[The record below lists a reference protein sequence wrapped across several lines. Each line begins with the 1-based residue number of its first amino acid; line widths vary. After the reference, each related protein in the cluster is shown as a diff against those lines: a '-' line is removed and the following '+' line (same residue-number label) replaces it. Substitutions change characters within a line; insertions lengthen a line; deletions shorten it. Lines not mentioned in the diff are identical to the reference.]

1 MANKII
7 VKNSLILI
15 IRLALTLF
23 ISLLSSKILLS
34 AYGVEIFGIFNV
46 TLGIVLLMGFL
57 HGALTSAFQRYFSY
71 YNLFECY
78 SILIISVKVIF
89 KISLFLLVLNLTLG
103 LWFVSSKLN
112 VPEYLKADIIHSY
125 IYVTISFIF
134 TLMVIP
140 FQSLL
145 ISQNNAVLYSYCT
158 LLDGFLKII
167 SAVIVFKFEL
177 NIVTYSKF
185 YLLSTIMSFLVSFF
199 ITYPLIKK
207 IKDDRKNNHD
217 ENIKHEL
224 NSYILWSVW
233 GNLASALSNYGGN
246 ILINLYFLPVFN
258 ASRVVSTQLSGVINS
273 GINSMQLSL
282 TPTIVRLYAKGEINK
297 MLNVS
302 YRASRIYLN
311 LCALIV
317 IPFYYYSEN
326 IMNLWLSNTTPEYSS
341 QFFRL
346 ALLILLVD
354 SVSPPLMICAQATG
368 NIKKYQVIIGGL
380 LLFVIPVTWGLYSL
394 GSEAKNIYVVIFIFS
409 ILCLISRLLLLRDM
423 VGLKIT
429 IFFKSLLFKTTL
441 NVFVFFLLFYL
452 VKYIFGHGVSW
463 FFIILI
469 YVFFGMGVFILAE
482 MTRSEKKNF
491 KIKLCEWKKI

>member
-1 MANKII
+1 
-7 VKNSLILI
+7 
-15 IRLALTLF
+15 
-23 ISLLSSKILLS
+23 
-34 AYGVEIFGIFNV
+34 
-46 TLGIVLLMGFL
+46 
-57 HGALTSAFQRYFSY
+57 
-71 YNLFECY
+71 
-78 SILIISVKVIF
+78 
-89 KISLFLLVLNLTLG
+89 
-103 LWFVSSKLN
+103 
-112 VPEYLKADIIHSY
+112 
-125 IYVTISFIF
+125 
-134 TLMVIP
+134 
-140 FQSLL
+140 
-145 ISQNNAVLYSYCT
+145 
-158 LLDGFLKII
+158 
-167 SAVIVFKFEL
+167 
-177 NIVTYSKF
+177 
-185 YLLSTIMSFLVSFF
+185 
-199 ITYPLIKK
+199 
-207 IKDDRKNNHD
+207 
-217 ENIKHEL
+217 
-224 NSYILWSVW
+224 YILWSVW

-409 ILCLISRLLLLRDM
+409 ILCLISRLLLLR
-423 VGLKIT
+423 
-429 IFFKSLLFKTTL
+429 
-441 NVFVFFLLFYL
+441 
-452 VKYIFGHGVSW
+452 
-463 FFIILI
+463 
-469 YVFFGMGVFILAE
+469 
-482 MTRSEKKNF
+482 
-491 KIKLCEWKKI
+491 

>member
-1 MANKII
+1 
-7 VKNSLILI
+7 
-15 IRLALTLF
+15 
-23 ISLLSSKILLS
+23 
-34 AYGVEIFGIFNV
+34 
-46 TLGIVLLMGFL
+46 
-57 HGALTSAFQRYFSY
+57 
-71 YNLFECY
+71 
-78 SILIISVKVIF
+78 
-89 KISLFLLVLNLTLG
+89 
-103 LWFVSSKLN
+103 
-112 VPEYLKADIIHSY
+112 
-125 IYVTISFIF
+125 
-134 TLMVIP
+134 
-140 FQSLL
+140 
-145 ISQNNAVLYSYCT
+145 
-158 LLDGFLKII
+158 
-167 SAVIVFKFEL
+167 
-177 NIVTYSKF
+177 
-185 YLLSTIMSFLVSFF
+185 
-199 ITYPLIKK
+199 
-207 IKDDRKNNHD
+207 
-217 ENIKHEL
+217 
-224 NSYILWSVW
+224 ILWSVW

-423 VGLKIT
+423 V
-429 IFFKSLLFKTTL
+429 
-441 NVFVFFLLFYL
+441 
-452 VKYIFGHGVSW
+452 
-463 FFIILI
+463 
-469 YVFFGMGVFILAE
+469 
-482 MTRSEKKNF
+482 
-491 KIKLCEWKKI
+491 